1 MLEDWIFVAEKAEI
15 DAIDEMSL
23 VIKKA
28 IEDES
33 KIERELRIEFMDFTV
48 DKGIL
53 NYITPPP
60 PLLEAK
66 EEIRSD
72 RFSIP
77 QLYCLIEEIK
87 ALQDAE
93 KLEVANIDTAASAES
108 TTVRKEDA
116 IKSDVVLQALL
127 NKIHSAK
134 TYRGQ
139 RSGLPEEWCQM
150 NKYML

>member
-77 QLYCLIEEIK
+77 QLYCLIEEIQ
-87 ALQDAE
+87 ALQDANP
-93 KLEVANIDTAASAES
+93 LELTDSH
-108 TTVRKEDA
+108 
-116 IKSDVVLQALL
+116 SDQP
-127 NKIHSAK
+127 SF
-134 TYRGQ
+134 
-139 RSGLPEEWCQM
+139 
-150 NKYML
+150 